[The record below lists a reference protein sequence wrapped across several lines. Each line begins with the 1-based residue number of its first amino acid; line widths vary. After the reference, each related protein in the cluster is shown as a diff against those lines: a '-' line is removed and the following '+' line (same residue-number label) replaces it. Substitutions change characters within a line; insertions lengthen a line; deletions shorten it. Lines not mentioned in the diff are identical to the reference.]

1 MLVQQMKARYHSQCN
16 KDKKMTKIVT
26 GECLNCESSYE
37 VAYVEQ
43 LVSQELPEH
52 CPFCGEPIEDI
63 QEEYIDEDDDLTDD
77 DLKWE

>member
-1 MLVQQMKARYHSQCN
+1 MS
-16 KDKKMTKIVT
+16 KIVT

-43 LVSQELPEH
+43 LVSSELPEF

-63 QEEYIDEDDDLTDD
+63 TEDYINEDDEDDDT
-77 DLKWE
+77 KWE

>member
-1 MLVQQMKARYHSQCN
+1 MSKL
-16 KDKKMTKIVT
+16 IT

-43 LVSQELPEH
+43 LVSSELPEH
-52 CPFCGEPIEDI
+52 CPFCGEKIEEITED
-63 QEEYIDEDDDLTDD
+63 YIEDDDLDDD

>member
-1 MLVQQMKARYHSQCN
+1 MSKL
-16 KDKKMTKIVT
+16 VT

-43 LVSQELPEH
+43 LVSQPLPEH
-52 CPFCGEPIEDI
+52 CPFCGEIIEDI
-63 QEEYIDEDDDLTDD
+63 TEDYIEDDDLDED

>member
-1 MLVQQMKARYHSQCN
+1 MS
-16 KDKKMTKIVT
+16 KIVT

-43 LVSQELPEH
+43 LVSSELPEF

-63 QEEYIDEDDDLTDD
+63 TEDYINEDDEDDDI
-77 DLKWE
+77 KWE

>member
-1 MLVQQMKARYHSQCN
+1 
-16 KDKKMTKIVT
+16 MTKLVT

-52 CPFCGEPIEDI
+52 CPFCGELIEDI
-63 QEEYIDEDDDLTDD
+63 QEEYIDEDEQDD
-77 DLKWE
+77 DDSKWD

>member
-1 MLVQQMKARYHSQCN
+1 
-16 KDKKMTKIVT
+16 MTKLVT

-43 LVSQELPEH
+43 LVSSELPEH
-52 CPFCGEPIEDI
+52 CPFCGEVIEEITED
-63 QEEYIDEDDDLTDD
+63 YIEDDDLDED

>member
-1 MLVQQMKARYHSQCN
+1 
-16 KDKKMTKIVT
+16 MTKLVT

-52 CPFCGEPIEDI
+52 CPFCGEIIEDI
-63 QEEYIDEDDDLTDD
+63 TEDYIEDDDLNED

>member
-1 MLVQQMKARYHSQCN
+1 MS
-16 KDKKMTKIVT
+16 KIVT

-43 LVSQELPEH
+43 LVSQPLPEH
-52 CPFCGEPIEDI
+52 CPFCGEVIEDI
-63 QEEYIDEDDDLTDD
+63 TEDYIDEDEQDLTDD

>member
-1 MLVQQMKARYHSQCN
+1 MSKL
-16 KDKKMTKIVT
+16 VT

-43 LVSQELPEH
+43 LVSSELPEH
-52 CPFCGEPIEDI
+52 CPFCGEKIEEITED
-63 QEEYIDEDDDLTDD
+63 YIEDDDLDDD